1 VKTVGVLSI
10 VYGVVLSL
18 FWVVT
23 GLWLAAHP
31 NNTPANIAAALGF
44 GAVAV
49 MLVFTGVALCRAAA
63 GRGTP
68 TRPIA
73 FVTAGCLAAKAA
85 FVGYLAAKSLRA
97 TGSMSGLD
105 HIIGWILLVVVVVPS
120 LVWALALLWAVSRS
134 WARPAEADDYDDA
147 RPAPPEG

>member
-10 VYGVVLSL
+10 VYGALLSL
-18 FWVVT
+18 FWAIA
-23 GLWLAAHP
+23 GLWMATRRIRA
-31 NNTPANIAAALGF
+31 PADIPLALGF

-49 MLVFTGVALCRAAA
+49 MLVFTGVAFCRAAA
-63 GRGTP
+63 GRRTP

-73 FVTAGCLAAKAA
+73 FVTAGGLAAKAA
-85 FVGYLAAKSLRA
+85 FVGYLAARSLRA